1 MFRKIGR
8 FVLVFLTLLLL
19 LGAIVAG
26 FGPLA
31 VQRLAVRSFPEVDGR
46 LEIEGLD
53 APVDIYRDAY
63 GIPHIYASTQHD
75 VFFAQ
80 GYVHAQDRFWQ
91 MDFWRHQGA
100 GRLSELLGKA
110 TLSEDRFLRTLGWER
125 VARQE
130 WETLADRPRSILL
143 AYSEGVN
150 AYLKDHHGV
159 ELSLEYA
166 FLPLVNRGYQPAPWT
181 PLNSLTWAKAMAWD
195 LRGNMDE
202 EIERALLLNS
212 LSPEQVQDLYPPYPE
227 KHPLI
232 VSDRGESE
240 ASPALDNHLTA
251 LADLSRSEQ
260 QGMLRLVQEA
270 ARDLDARRGG
280 GFPGIGSNSWAVS
293 GDLTETGMPFLA
305 NDPHLGVQMPSIW
318 YQNGLHC
325 APKTE
330 ECPLDLVGFS
340 FAGTPG
346 VVIGHNDRIAWGLTN
361 VGPDVMDLYIEKI
374 HPDHPN
380 QYLYRGKWVDM
391 EILTET
397 IQVAGQEPVD
407 LEVRLTRHGPLITDV
422 YGLDDFHEE
431 AGLDLPENYALALR
445 WTALEP
451 SCVFCAIWKMN
462 TARNWREFRS
472 AARDFAVPSQN
483 LIYADGEGNIGYQ
496 MPGRIPIRQ
505 EGHTGLL
512 PVPGWTGAHEWQ
524 GYIPFDDL
532 PSAFN
537 PAQGYIVTANNAV
550 VGSSYPYLI
559 THQWDYGYR
568 AQRLAELIEQ
578 GKGQLSMDTMRAMQA
593 DSKDLLAEELIP
605 ILLDAIRDDPDLTEV
620 REMLADWDCHFR
632 PDSAP
637 ALLYSAFWRSLVE
650 EVYADDL
657 PEGHQVGVDSRAMEL
672 IRGLLSDPEDF
683 WWDDQSTENRED
695 RDEILRRALARALD
709 EVENRQGREA
719 ANWGWG
725 KEHTVTFENQVMSS
739 FPFINQAFN
748 RGPYPAGGGNS
759 LVNAAGWSAEEPYV
773 VDWLPSLRMIVDLGD
788 LAKSRAAHTTGQS
801 GHAYHPHYVDMVPLW
816 QNIQHYGMLWTRE
829 EVQNQAEAH
838 LQLLPAP

>member
-1 MFRKIGR
+1 
-8 FVLVFLTLLLL
+8 
-19 LGAIVAG
+19 
-26 FGPLA
+26 
-31 VQRLAVRSFPEVDGR
+31 
-46 LEIEGLD
+46 
-53 APVDIYRDAY
+53 
-63 GIPHIYASTQHD
+63 
-75 VFFAQ
+75 
-80 GYVHAQDRFWQ
+80 
-91 MDFWRHQGA
+91 
-100 GRLSELLGKA
+100 
-110 TLSEDRFLRTLGWER
+110 
-125 VARQE
+125 
-130 WETLADRPRSILL
+130 
-143 AYSEGVN
+143 
-150 AYLKDHHGV
+150 
-159 ELSLEYA
+159 
-166 FLPLVNRGYQPAPWT
+166 
-181 PLNSLTWAKAMAWD
+181 
-195 LRGNMDE
+195 
-202 EIERALLLNS
+202 
-212 LSPEQVQDLYPPYPE
+212 
-227 KHPLI
+227 
-232 VSDRGESE
+232 
-240 ASPALDNHLTA
+240 
-251 LADLSRSEQ
+251 
-260 QGMLRLVQEA
+260 
-270 ARDLDARRGG
+270 
-280 GFPGIGSNSWAVS
+280 
-293 GDLTETGMPFLA
+293 
-305 NDPHLGVQMPSIW
+305 
-318 YQNGLHC
+318 
-325 APKTE
+325 
-330 ECPLDLVGFS
+330 
-340 FAGTPG
+340 
-346 VVIGHNDRIAWGLTN
+346 
-361 VGPDVMDLYIEKI
+361 
-374 HPDHPN
+374 
-380 QYLYRGKWVDM
+380 
-391 EILTET
+391 
-397 IQVAGQEPVD
+397 
-407 LEVRLTRHGPLITDV
+407 
-422 YGLDDFHEE
+422 
-431 AGLDLPENYALALR
+431 
-445 WTALEP
+445 
-451 SCVFCAIWKMN
+451 
-462 TARNWREFRS
+462 
-472 AARDFAVPSQN
+472 
-483 LIYADGEGNIGYQ
+483 